1 MLLTYQNKT
10 DIDKYY
16 RNTYV
21 KLSNYAEYNPD
32 TPFDPDTLFFIN
44 KVKDDGIYGTIQNGD
59 AFEVKFDEEDPLE
72 LAYPLPHKSYFQYA
86 NMACMLARIPARQY
100 KRGISHENTKI
111 VALKANGGIGN
122 IPVNANTLA
131 VYVKKPMFTRLSVA
145 FQQGE
150 LYGSVSLSPRMAYV
164 PALQQLYVDAV
175 PVARLTEKKIKL
187 IKAVFKPEIEALLK
201 EHDETSLFQ
210 VEE

>member
-16 RNTYV
+16 RNTFV

-59 AFEVKFDEEDPLE
+59 AFEVKFDDEEPLD
-72 LAYPLPHKSYFQYA
+72 LSYPLPHKSLFQYA
-86 NMACMLARIPARQY
+86 GMACMLARIPARQY

-111 VALKANGGIGN
+111 IALKANGAIGT
-122 IPVNANTLA
+122 VSVGFESLS
-131 VYVKKPMFTRLSVA
+131 VYVKKPSFSRLSVA
-145 FQQGE
+145 CQQE
-150 LYGSVSLSPRMAYV
+150 SGSVSLSPRMAYV
-164 PALQQLYVDAV
+164 PFTKQIYIDAV
-175 PVARLTEKKIKL
+175 PIAILAGSKLQL
-187 IKAVFKPEIEALLK
+187 IKPVFKSEIEALLK

-210 VEE
+210 IEE